1 MNLGGDPGRDDFG
14 LPPVDIEIPDDARE
28 LDRDVQA
35 YHRELRAERR
45 RLRARRLHGPL
56 TRDGMVLPLLASC
69 LVLALI
75 SGTLLTLFSAGQADV
90 PALPTHGAARPS
102 ATGTAAGGTAAAGSA
117 AGGTAAAGTAA
128 AGSGTPAA
136 GQVPAG
142 QASAGQLSAG
152 RTVAGRTTAGRTT
165 AGRTAAGRT
174 AAAGTAAGVGQIGGP
189 LPDRQLIIAGKA
201 TRLRSL
207 PPAVLA
213 LVPAGCQCTNAM
225 RDLASEAATARVAL
239 YFVGTGTAISQLQ
252 KGQEAAHA
260 GRRSARVADDVHNVL
275 GATYRHSGLTAIL
288 VHADGSVGRVAPGLR
303 PGLWLTPAFMQLS
316 SARSAG
322 S

>member
-1 MNLGGDPGRDDFG
+1 VNLGGDPGRDDFG

-45 RLRARRLHGPL
+45 RLRASRLHGPL

-90 PALPTHGAARPS
+90 PGLPTRGAARPS
-102 ATGTAAGGTAAAGSA
+102 ATGTAATGRTAAAGSA
-117 AGGTAAAGTAA
+117 TGGTAAAGTAA
-128 AGSGTPAA
+128 AGRARSGTPAA

-152 RTVAGRTTAGRTT
+152 RT
-165 AGRTAAGRT
+165 AAGRT
-174 AAAGTAAGVGQIGGP
+174 AAAVGQIGGP
-189 LPDRQLIIAGKA
+189 LPDKQLIIAGKA

-207 PPAVLA
+207 PPVVLA

-239 YFVGTGTAISQLQ
+239 YFVGTGSAISQLHQ
-252 KGQEAAHA
+252 GQQAAHA
-260 GRRSARVADDVHNVL
+260 GRRPVQVADDVHNVL

-288 VHADGSVGRVAPGLR
+288 VHADGSVRRVAPGLR

>member
-35 YHRELRAERR
+35 YRRELRAERR
-45 RLRARRLHGPL
+45 RLRARRLRGPL

-75 SGTLLTLFSAGQADV
+75 SGTLLTLFSAGQAGV
-90 PALPTHGAARPS
+90 PGLPTRGAARPS
-102 ATGTAAGGTAAAGSA
+102 AAGNAASASATGGTAAAGNA
-117 AGGTAAAGTAA
+117 ATGRAGR
-128 AGSGTPAA
+128 GTPAA

-142 QASAGQLSAG
+142 QASTGQLSAG
-152 RTVAGRTTAGRTT
+152 RI
-165 AGRTAAGRT
+165 AAGRT
-174 AAAGTAAGVGQIGGP
+174 STDRTATGRKATARTAAAVGQIGGP
-189 LPDRQLIIAGKA
+189 LPDKRLIIAGKA

-225 RDLASEAATARVAL
+225 RDLASEAATAHVAL
-239 YFVGTGTAISQLQ
+239 YLVGTGAAISQL
-252 KGQEAAHA
+252 GQISAHA
-260 GRRSARVADDVHNVL
+260 GRRPVRVADDPNNVL
-275 GATYRHSGLTAIL
+275 GATYRPSGLTAIL
-288 VHADGSVGRVAPGLR
+288 VHADGSVGRVAPRLR

>member
-90 PALPTHGAARPS
+90 PGLPTRGAARPS
-102 ATGTAAGGTAAAGSA
+102 AGGTAAGGTAA
-117 AGGTAAAGTAA
+117 GGTAAGKTAA
-128 AGSGTPAA
+128 GRAGSGTPAA
-136 GQVPAG
+136 GHVPAG
-142 QASAGQLSAG
+142 QASAGQFS
-152 RTVAGRTTAGRTT
+152 

-174 AAAGTAAGVGQIGGP
+174 AAGRSAAGRSAAGRSAAARTAAAVGQIGGP
-189 LPDRQLIIAGKA
+189 LPDKRVIIAGKA

-207 PPAVLA
+207 APAVLA

-225 RDLASEAATARVAL
+225 RDLASETATARVAL
-239 YFVGTGTAISQLQ
+239 YFVGTGAAISQLRR
-252 KGQEAAHA
+252 GQQATHA
-260 GRRSARVADDVHNVL
+260 GRRPVRVADDVHNVL

-316 SARSAG
+316 SARSAR

>member
-1 MNLGGDPGRDDFG
+1 VNLGGDPGRDDFG

-90 PALPTHGAARPS
+90 PGLPTRGAARPS
-102 ATGTAAGGTAAAGSA
+102 ATGTAANRTAATGTAAGGTAAAGK
-117 AGGTAAAGTAA
+117 TASGR

-142 QASAGQLSAG
+142 QASAGQFSAG
-152 RTVAGRTTAGRTT
+152 RA
-165 AGRTAAGRT
+165 AAGRT
-174 AAAGTAAGVGQIGGP
+174 AAAGTAAAVGQIGGP
-189 LPDRQLIIAGKA
+189 LPDKRVIIAGKA

-239 YFVGTGTAISQLQ
+239 YFVGTGAAISQLRR
-252 KGQEAAHA
+252 GQQAAHA
-260 GRRSARVADDVHNVL
+260 GRRPVRVADDVHNVL